1 MSPCNNRMPCCF
13 AASWVEE
20 FLSDPFGVKGTHGT
34 HSGILASPSPMWLA
48 WLAWLAG
55 TKTSRAFSRTAPL
68 LPYTLLQTSL
78 SPETRMPL
86 LWEMPCL
93 WPVDQG
99 KCPLVFCYGQ
109 RGWGCEDNVFLPRA
123 VGQKGKKPLCK
134 VTSPRGAR
142 SSEPLSPSGSLSSS
156 HWVASSCHCLQ
167 PHCGCSGQEPQ
178 LGLLFVPE

>member
-1 MSPCNNRMPCCF
+1 MPCCF

-48 WLAWLAG
+48 WLAG

-68 LPYTLLQTSL
+68 LPHTLLQTSL
-78 SPETRMPL
+78 SSETRMPL

-93 WPVDQG
+93 WPVDQE

-109 RGWGCEDNVFLPRA
+109 RGWGCEDTVFLPRA
-123 VGQKGKKPLCK
+123 VGQKEKKPLCK

-142 SSEPLSPSGSLSSS
+142 SSEPLSPSRSLASS
-156 HWVASSCHCLQ
+156 HQVASSCDCLQ